1 MELGP
6 TLDARPKLRGDGDLA
21 NPVVVVKM
29 KVGRRR
35 IKGCFRHGASFAN
48 RSGPVLEK
56 CVRGDDIAFAPNGML
71 FG

>member
-6 TLDARPKLRGDGDLA
+6 TLDARPKLRGHRDLV
-21 NPVVVVKM
+21 NPVVFVKV

-35 IKGCFRHGASFAN
+35 INGCFRHGASFAN
-48 RSGPVLEK
+48 RSRPVLEK
-56 CVRGDDIAFAPNGML
+56 CVRGDDIAFAPNAML